1 MRFRMT
7 LPLRIAAAIFVVFTA
22 PLVMRAG
29 GLAEQ
34 DARFARLPAGVS
46 VLPEKG
52 LAAFQFMG
60 KDGTAQLVPV
70 EGQPFA
76 EAHRVR
82 TAARPLNPWGAQL
95 GARTGAA
102 VKMGDHLL
110 AVFFIRGV
118 ERPADTDEARTEFV
132 FELAGGA
139 NEKSAS
145 YPLTAGAA

>member
-1 MRFRMT
+1 MKRFRMR
-7 LPLRIAAAIFVVFTA
+7 LPRRFAAAIIFACA
-22 PLVMRAG
+22 PLTLRAD

-34 DARFARLPAGVS
+34 DARFARLPAGMS

-76 EAHRVR
+76 EAQRVR
-82 TAARPLNPWGAQL
+82 TTARPLNPWGAQL

-102 VKMGDHLL
+102 VKKGRPF
-110 AVFFIRGV
+110 ARGLF
-118 ERPADTDEARTEFV
+118 RARHRA
-132 FELAGGA
+132 AGGNA
-139 NEKSAS
+139 CLNYRAYAPKSKHMLRFQRS
-145 YPLTAGAA
+145 G